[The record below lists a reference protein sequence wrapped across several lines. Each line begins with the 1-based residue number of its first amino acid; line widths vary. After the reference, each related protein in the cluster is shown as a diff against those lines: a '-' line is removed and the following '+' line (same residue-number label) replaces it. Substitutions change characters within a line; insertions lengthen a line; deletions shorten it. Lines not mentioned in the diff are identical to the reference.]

1 MSATVVHEH
10 AVLSYEVSM
19 EILNFEVVDLNR
31 LIELLNS
38 DGMDERRFPVS
49 QFQLV
54 VRFQIDRRDSALVVH
69 IERML
74 GGAGNCFI
82 ANLNVDKLILFIQEG
97 LHHALQR
104 AFAGIGILRPCQP
117 IVRLFYQINTNTVNK
132 KRL

>member
-19 EILNFEVVDLNR
+19 EILNFEVVDPNR
-31 LIELLNS
+31 LIELLDS

-49 QFQLV
+49 QFQPV

-69 IERML
+69 IEQML

-97 LHHALQR
+97 LHHSLQC
-104 AFAGIGILRPCQP
+104 AFAGIGILRPNQP
-117 IVRLFYQINTNTVNK
+117 IATRKFILSNK
-132 KRL
+132 YKRCQ